1 MQFNRYY
8 NLNEAIEF
16 SGDEVYEDGKKIAE
30 LTVDEAE
37 NVTKEEV
44 ISYFEDEESNNKR
57 DNVIE
62 YIHSLKLPKVFTY
75 VWIQYLRVLPT
86 QRGQGRGSEIINTLA
101 MHYPPGTLLALSA
114 EEISSGKSGSSLK
127 EVIQFYKQNGFTMV
141 KDKYGKVFGFRV
153 Q

>member
-1 MQFNRYY
+1 MLFNRYY

-30 LTVDEAE
+30 LSVDEVE

-44 ISYFEDEESNNKR
+44 ISYFEDEESTNER
-57 DNVIE
+57 DNVIK
-62 YIHSLKLPKVFTY
+62 YIRSLKLPKVFTY
-75 VWIQYLRVLPT
+75 VWIQFLKVLPAL
-86 QRGQGRGSEIINTLA
+86 RGQGRGSEIINTLA

-127 EVIQFYKQNGFTMV
+127 EVILFYKQNGFTLI
-141 KDKYGKVFGFRV
+141 KDKHGKVFGFRK